1 MTQKFNRLS
10 HPDKLKLKLEEVE
23 FMGHILTGKGIKI
36 DPDKMKAIVEMPA
49 PTIVEEVQRLNDFVN
64 YQAKFLPQLAL
75 IMKPIPQLTRK
86 GNATWEWSQRQQQ
99 AFEEVK

>member
-64 YQAKFLPQLAL
+64 YQACLDHETHPTVNQKGKCNMGMVPTTTASLRGSKIAL
-75 IMKPIPQLTRK
+75 H
-86 GNATWEWSQRQQQ
+86 
-99 AFEEVK
+99 